1 MLQPFWR
8 KSMASR
14 KRKDVPA
21 WLIPHQAEARTVAT
35 STGDEAAA
43 LIALLETFRARFPE
57 LWQELRLCPL
67 QHGLETIVEHLR
79 LPVRA

>member
-1 MLQPFWR
+1 
-8 KSMASR
+8 MAGR
-14 KRKDVPA
+14 RNKDVPG
-21 WLIPHQAEARTVAT
+21 WLVPHQAEARVGETPT
-35 STGDEAAA
+35 KGEAEA

-67 QHGLETIVEHLR
+67 QHGLETMVEHLR